1 MIKHQTVLFKLFKVS
16 IVIITVIMHSY
27 KHLDINWL
35 PIGMTDLFLY
45 LQMTNKAFPC
55 ETCPKTFRSNREL
68 SHHTK
73 RIHECSFSYM
83 CDQCSKPF
91 VDSYDLKR
99 HIANIHATIK
109 RFTCG
114 ICSKG
119 FGTRSHYVDHMTKVH
134 DKKAKVACEYCGKMM
149 YDKKVLKR
157 HIMNKHNRDSCPHQC
172 PICLKKFPMMSH
184 LVRHISKSHEK
195 HDSLQCQF
203 CEQVFVHQ
211 LCVDFHIKKT
221 HALQMLVPPPV
232 PSEDQPKKSEEK
244 KKKPKVK
251 QEPSTEDKTQFLCDI
266 CNMGFSNRKG
276 YTRHIK
282 RVHEKQGRVK
292 CEQCGKVVCSETNLK
307 RHILS
312 VHSKANQST
321 IEAPKPFHCE
331 ICEKGFNLKKSLA
344 KHMKSVHTKEGRARC
359 QYCGKQMSSENSLAQ
374 HIMIVHDRDQCPY
387 ECEFCGKKFSRDS
400 HLTRHLEEVHYN
412 ELQENETCEHCLA
425 KFHNQVM
432 LQMHVKRVHKDH
444 KVIQSRSTVSRTS
457 PALGVPKKKIP
468 QECEHCGKVLADQD
482 TLKKHVLSMHN
493 RSACPFK
500 CHFCNKRFVKNSA
513 LLRHKKYVHDVETS
527 EEELEDIMDATD
539 YAVDVKKHGAD
550 DEEVIKSEIAEVKV
564 KIEQVE
570 GDVEVMK
577 IEPEIDHHEE
587 MVIKQEIK
595 EEVTEIDDVDNDYID
610 DVDIEE
616 EHQIEQDDNLPF
628 GDDGSTQYPVE
639 KFEYHPILNEHDT
652 EDDQEKKT
660 MEYHQNIE
668 ESHQEAMVLIDHVKK
683 VTDFVKCQLCLTVFQ
698 SSEDCDAHACIEAKV
713 DEEEA
718 AAEDEEEE
726 QNSSFSEELPP
737 DELPFKCDR
746 CSKQYVNRGS
756 LRRHIREDHEDP
768 EKEVSKVRG
777 HGNICTL
784 CDTLFDQSYLLKLH
798 LKKAH
803 NVTDHVPGQIK
814 AKHKCKLCD
823 KVYCRKESVRRH
835 IREDHEGR
843 KPAKNG
849 ETFQCQQCDKAY
861 DRKDTLRRHVR
872 IVHEAAQAGYCDSCD
887 GAFFRDIT
895 RHVIVAHTNQDQP
908 VECPECGKTIGK
920 NYSLKRH
927 LKDCHE
933 AMSPK
938 LCDLCGASCKNR
950 DALKQHKKN
959 VHKRSLQ
966 KSENEG
972 GDENNVH
979 KWKCKTK
986 KFPCP
991 HCEKSIAGRSGLRTH
1006 IRTIHEKIRDF
1017 MCQECGKA
1025 FTQNVALQLHIKGVH
1040 SEEKKAGFAC
1050 PKCDKIWTS
1059 ERGRQLHMEKTHNEK
1074 YTYSCQT
1081 CPTSFD
1087 SKASLRIHLKICSTV
1102 KT

>member
-1 MIKHQTVLFKLFKVS
+1 
-16 IVIITVIMHSY
+16 
-27 KHLDINWL
+27 
-35 PIGMTDLFLY
+35 
-45 LQMTNKAFPC
+45 
-55 ETCPKTFRSNREL
+55 
-68 SHHTK
+68 
-73 RIHECSFSYM
+73 M

-109 RFTCG
+109 KFTCD

-119 FGTRSHYVDHMTKVH
+119 FGTRSHYIDHMTKVH

-157 HIMNKHNRDSCPHQC
+157 HIMIKHNRDSCPHQC
-172 PICLKKFPMMSH
+172 PMCLKKFPMMSH
-184 LVRHISKSHEK
+184 LVKHISKSHEK

-211 LCVDFHIKKT
+211 LCVDFHVKKV
-221 HALQMLVPPPV
+221 HALQMLVPPPPV
-232 PSEDQPKKSEEK
+232 QLPSGDQPKKK
-244 KKKPKVK
+244 KQPPKVK
-251 QEPSTEDKTQFLCDI
+251 QEEVDKTLFLCDI
-266 CNMGFSNRKG
+266 CNMSFSNKKG
-276 YTRHIK
+276 YSRHIK
-282 RVHEKQGRVK
+282 RVHERQGRVK
-292 CEQCGKVVCSETNLK
+292 CELCGKIVCSETNLK

-312 VHSKANQST
+312 VHGKANQSV
-321 IEAPKPFHCE
+321 IDAPKPFSCE
-331 ICEKGFNLKKSLA
+331 ICEKGFNHKKSLA
-344 KHMKSVHTKEGRARC
+344 KHMKSVHAKEGRAKCR
-359 QYCGKQMSSENSLAQ
+359 YCGKVMSSENSLAQ
-374 HIMIVHDRDQCPY
+374 HILIVHERDQCPFQ
-387 ECEFCGKKFSRDS
+387 CEFCSKKFSRDS
-400 HLTRHLEEVHYN
+400 HLTRHLEEVHSN
-412 ELQENETCEHCLA
+412 QLQENESCEHCLA

-432 LQMHVKRVHKDH
+432 LQMHMKRVHKDH
-444 KVIQSRSTVSRTS
+444 KSRSSSTNASRTS
-457 PALGVPKKKIP
+457 PYGEVAKKKIP

-493 RSACPFK
+493 RDACPFK

-513 LLRHKKYVHDVETS
+513 LLRHKKYVHDEETS
-527 EEELEDIMDATD
+527 EEEWDDIMDKTD
-539 YAVDVKKHGAD
+539 YSVDGDNDKD
-550 DEEVIKSEIAEVKV
+550 VIKSEVFKV

-577 IEPEIDHHEE
+577 IEPEIDLQEDEE
-587 MVIKQEIK
+587 MMIKQEIK
-595 EEVTEIDDVDNDYID
+595 EEVTDIDNENASGAGNDYID
-610 DVDIEE
+610 DHVDEE
-616 EHQIEQDDNLPF
+616 EEYQFEHGDRLPF
-628 GDDGSTQYPVE
+628 DDDGSTQLQYPIE
-639 KFEYHPILNEHDT
+639 EFEYHPILNEHDT
-652 EDDQEKKT
+652 EDDEQERKI
-660 MEYHQNIE
+660 EHDQNNE
-668 ESHQEAMVLIDHVKK
+668 EGHDQEAIIMTDHVKK

-698 SSEDCDAHACIEAKV
+698 SSEDCDAHACIEAKD

-718 AAEDEEEE
+718 EEVAPDNEE
-726 QNSSFSEELPP
+726 HNSFFSAEELPA
-737 DELPFKCDR
+737 DELPFKCDK

-756 LRRHIREDHEDP
+756 LRRHIREDHDDP
-768 EKEVSKVRG
+768 EKEVFKVRG
-777 HGNICTL
+777 QGNLCTL

-803 NVTDHVPGQIK
+803 NVTDHVPGQVK

-895 RHVIVAHTNQDQP
+895 RHVIVAHTNQEKP
-908 VECPECGKTIGK
+908 VECPECGKAIGK

-927 LKDCHE
+927 LRDCHE
-933 AMSPK
+933 ANSPK

-959 VHKRSLQ
+959 VHKRSSQ
-966 KSENEG
+966 MSENAEEG
-972 GDENNVH
+972 EETAGKR
-979 KWKCKTK
+979 KWKTK
-986 KFPCP
+986 KYPCP
-991 HCEKSIAGRSGLRTH
+991 HCDKSIAGSSGLKTH

-1040 SEEKKAGFAC
+1040 SEEKKAGYPC

-1081 CPTSFD
+1081 CPTTFD
-1087 SKASLRIHLKICSTV
+1087 SKASLRIHLKICPTV